1 MKALLSKK
9 MIAGA
14 AAALSLFATT
24 GAQAAATF
32 PDFQVQ
38 RPDVAGTAGRFTA
51 DKITG
56 NYTEVATFN
65 TDGTFNVSL
74 LWTAGQFVRNDG
86 NTALPGAGTGLGNTY
101 GLYAT
106 YTASGRVIQN
116 GAVTTFLF
124 TPGTGNL
131 SLFLDRNNNTT
142 TTLMGDPLYTAP
154 ISGSGAFTFDAA
166 LSSDDIVL
174 ATGKALTG
182 EGNLNP
188 TLSTCSNT
196 NPNAINCGSFGS
208 TTSFNLTAD
217 GMNFFI
223 DPRPFYNLS
232 FQAGQLNNF
241 TPAGTQVIN
250 GSLDVVF
257 GVPEPTSLGLLGLG
271 LLGLG
276 AAANRR
282 KQAK

>member
-1 MKALLSKK
+1 MMTLFSKK

-14 AAALSLFATT
+14 VTALSLFGAAS
-24 GAQAAATF
+24 AQAATTF
-32 PDFQVQ
+32 PDFKVT
-38 RPDVAGTAGRFTA
+38 RPGTTTTFTA
-51 DKITG
+51 DKLTG

-65 TDGTFNVSL
+65 ADGTFNVSL
-74 LWTAGQFVRNDG
+74 LFVAGQFVRNDG
-86 NTALPGAGTGLGNTY
+86 KEVLAGAATGLGQDY

-106 YTASGRVIQN
+106 YTASGTVVRD
-116 GAVTTFLF
+116 GSKTTFLF
-124 TPGTGNL
+124 APGSGSLN
-131 SLFLDRNNNTT
+131 LFLDDNNDTLSDVTNPDSPARFTT
-142 TTLMGDPLYTAP
+142 PT
-154 ISGSGAFTFDAA
+154 SGTGAFGFNPAFTG
-166 LSSDDIVL
+166 DDVRL
-174 ATGKALTG
+174 AFGNPLTG
-182 EGNLNP
+182 EGTLDP
-188 TLSTCSNT
+188 SLSTCSNS

-208 TTSFNLTAD
+208 TTSFNLTAA

-241 TPAGTQVIN
+241 DPSGTQVIN

-271 LLGLG
+271 FLGLG
-276 AAANRR
+276 AAAKRR